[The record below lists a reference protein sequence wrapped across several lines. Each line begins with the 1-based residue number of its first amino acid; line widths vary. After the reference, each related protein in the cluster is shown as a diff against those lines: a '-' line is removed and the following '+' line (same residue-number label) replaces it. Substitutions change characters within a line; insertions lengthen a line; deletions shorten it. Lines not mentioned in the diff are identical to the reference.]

1 MTTATASTPTTPAT
15 APGWWAHRF
24 GGMSR
29 TFWILFAGTG
39 LSRLGFFVIP
49 FMTFWLVNDRHLNAG
64 QAAVVMTCFGAGW
77 TLGMPAGGWL
87 ADRTGR
93 KGAIIAAGLLSAG
106 AYLLLGAAPT
116 MPWLCAA
123 AVAAGA
129 TFDAGRPA
137 VQALMTDTVTPGRQ
151 ATALGLLYWVMNASR
166 FVSCLAGGVLASHD
180 FRILFIVNAVLNVAF
195 AAAVARTVT
204 EPART
209 RTIGTPMLRTV
220 LADRRMAAFTL
231 VTLVFFVV
239 HTQSVVTLPIIMDQ
253 AGVTPVWYG
262 IILAADPLAVVVA
275 QLLLQRQLT
284 SRPAYVVCAAGIATV
299 GAGLAVTG
307 MGTSTA
313 WFLATTPLWVCGEVA
328 VLAVA
333 PGIVAHLAPPHLRGA
348 YFGVWGA
355 TLGASALLAPGIAAV
370 FIDAGGA
377 DLLWACCIAAT
388 LCAAAAC
395 LRLHHQPQP
404 ATLTAA
410 GAHPKGQ
417 TL

>member
-1 MTTATASTPTTPAT
+1 MTTTAATPTTPAVT
-15 APGWWAHRF
+15 PGWWAHRF

-29 TFWILFAGTG
+29 TFWILFTGTG

-49 FMTFWLVNDRHLNAG
+49 FMTFWLVNDRNLNAG

-116 MPWLCAA
+116 LPWLCAA

-137 VQALMTDTVTPGRQ
+137 VQALMTDTVTPTRQ

-166 FVSCLAGGVLASHD
+166 FVSCLIGGLMASHD
-180 FRILFIVNAVLNVAF
+180 FRILFIVNATLNVAF

-204 EPART
+204 EPARP
-209 RTIGTPMLRTV
+209 RRNDGPVLRTV
-220 LADRRMAAFTL
+220 FADRRMAVFTL
-231 VTLVFFVV
+231 VTLVFFTV
-239 HTQSVVTLPIIMDQ
+239 HTQSVVTLPIIMNQ
-253 AGVTPVWYG
+253 AGVTPIWYG
-262 IILAADPLAVVVA
+262 IILAADPLAVAVA
-275 QLLLQRQLT
+275 QLLLQGQLT

-299 GAGLAVTG
+299 GVGLAVTG
-307 MGTSTA
+307 VGQSTA
-313 WFLATTPLWVCGEVA
+313 WFLSTTPLWVCGEVA

-333 PGIVAHLAPPHLRGA
+333 PGIVANLAPAHLRGA

-355 TLGASALLAPGIAAV
+355 TLGASALLAPGIAALL
-370 FIDAGGA
+370 INLGGA
-377 DLLWACCIAAT
+377 GLLWACCIAAA

-395 LRLHHQPQP
+395 LRLNHQPEP
-404 ATLTAA
+404 AMLAAA
-410 GAHPKGQ
+410 GNQQKGR
-417 TL
+417 LL